1 MSRFLFQLKQALQ
14 CIFQVFTS
22 QGSLITGYCC
32 PKFSQWILVKIFF
45 TKINDFTT
53 LVGTASGTEPMRQ
66 FWFTTFRAGGNG
78 GCGQSVMGT
87 TNSGTGMRVS
97 SFR

>member
-1 MSRFLFQLKQALQ
+1 MHFPGLYILRQLNHRLLLPQIQ
-14 CIFQVFTS
+14 
-22 QGSLITGYCC
+22 
-32 PKFSQWILVKIFF
+32 QWILVKIFF
-45 TKINDFTT
+45 TKIDYFTT
-53 LVGTASGTEPMRQ
+53 LVRTASGTEPMRQ
-66 FWFTTFRAGGNG
+66 FWFTTFRACGNG